1 MQWQREQVLAL
12 APDAAAAKAAQG
24 LIAPNKW
31 PVLGAHELALWGEC
45 QGSGAKPYQTAI
57 DLGEVAFKCSCP
69 SRKFPCKH
77 GLALFLLYLQAAD
90 RFTPTENIPSWVQS
104 WLDGRAK
111 RKSNS
116 SAAAIETTATTQ
128 SNDHAPADSITTTT
142 PPADNATAQQRK
154 RATAREEKVA
164 AGIAEL
170 RVWLQDLVRA
180 GFAEAQRQPYTFWQ
194 QMAARL
200 IDAQAPGLATQVTAF
215 GSIAATGGD
224 WAERLTQAVGRLYL
238 LVEAY
243 GRLETLSPAL
253 QQEVRTLIGWYQN
266 RDEVLAGE
274 ALRDQWLVLSHT
286 IESEE
291 TLLSQRV
298 WLYGVQTR
306 RYALILNFAHP
317 SNRQSL
323 DNFWQAGA
331 VVLANLF
338 YYAGATPLRA
348 IVTAIQPVE
357 IPAGVISG
365 VPIATALS
373 GYQRALGQNPWLN
386 RYPLLLAD
394 VVVGLAP
401 AASAGGEWFVYDG
414 AQQMLS
420 LSRKSK
426 RQWQLLS
433 LSGGAPVQLF
443 GEWLD
448 DGLLPLGLW
457 QAGRYWPL

>member
-77 GLALFLLYLQAAD
+77 GLALFLLYLQAAAN
-90 RFTPTENIPSWVQS
+90 FTSAENMPGWVQS

-111 RKSNS
+111 RKSNGS
-116 SAAAIETTATTQ
+116 TPATETAATTQ
-128 SNDHAPADSITTTT
+128 ADDHAPASSVTTTT

-154 RATAREEKVA
+154 RANAREEKVA
-164 AGIAEL
+164 TGIVEL

-200 IDAQAPGLATQVTAF
+200 IDAQAPGLATQVTAL

-243 GRLETLSPAL
+243 GRLETLAPPL
-253 QQEVRTLIGWYQN
+253 QQEVRTLIGWYQS
-266 RDEVLAGE
+266 RDEVLAG
-274 ALRDQWLVLSHT
+274 AAIRDHWLVLSHT

-298 WLYGVQTR
+298 WLYGVQTC

-323 DNFWQAGA
+323 DNFWRPGA
-331 VVLANLF
+331 AVLANLF

-348 IVTAIQPVE
+348 IATAIQPVNM
-357 IPAGVISG
+357 PAGVIG
-365 VPIATALS
+365 GAPIATALS
-373 GYQRALGQNPWLN
+373 GYQRELTQNPWLN

-401 AASAGGEWFVYDG
+401 VDGAGGEWFVYDG

>member
-24 LIAPNKW
+24 LIALNKW

-77 GLALFLLYLQAAD
+77 GLALFLLYLQAATH
-90 RFTPTENIPSWVQS
+90 FTTAENIPSWVQS

-111 RKSNS
+111 RKSTG
-116 SAAAIETTATTQ
+116 SASAPETTATTRP
-128 SNDHAPADSITTTT
+128 NDHTPADSVTPTT

-154 RATAREEKVA
+154 RANAREEKVA
-164 AGIAEL
+164 AGIEEL
-170 RVWLQDLVRA
+170 RAWLQDLVRA

-200 IDAQAPGLATQVTAF
+200 IDAQAPGLATQVTTL
-215 GSIAATGGD
+215 GSIAAAGGD
-224 WAERLTQAVGRLYL
+224 WAERLTAAVGRLYF

-243 GRLETLSPAL
+243 GRLETLSPPL
-253 QQEVRTLIGWYQN
+253 QQEIRAQIGWYQS

-323 DNFWQAGA
+323 DSFWRPATA
-331 VVLANLF
+331 VLANLF
-338 YYAGATPLRA
+338 YYAEAIPLRA
-348 IVTAIQPVE
+348 IATAIQPVDM
-357 IPAGVISG
+357 PAGLISG
-365 VPIATALS
+365 APIATALS
-373 GYQRALGQNPWLN
+373 GYQCALAQNPWLT

-401 AASAGGEWFVYDG
+401 ADGAGGEWFVYDQ
-414 AQQMLS
+414 AQQMIS

-433 LSGGAPVQLF
+433 ISGGAPVQLF

>member
-77 GLALFLLYLQAAD
+77 GLALFLLYLQATAN
-90 RFTPTENIPSWVQS
+90 FTTTESIPSWVQS

-111 RKSNS
+111 RKSNG
-116 SAAAIETTATTQ
+116 SAPATETPVTTRPH
-128 SNDHAPADSITTTT
+128 DHATADNATN
-142 PPADNATAQQRK
+142 PPADNATIQQRK
-154 RATAREEKVA
+154 RANAREEKVA
-164 AGIAEL
+164 AGIEAL

-200 IDAQAPGLATQVTAF
+200 IDAQAPGLATQVTAL
-215 GSIAATGGD
+215 GGIAAAGGD
-224 WAERLTQAVGRLYL
+224 WADRLTAAVGRLYL
-238 LVEAY
+238 LIEAY
-243 GRLETLSPAL
+243 GRLETLSPPL
-253 QQEVRTLIGWYQN
+253 QQEVRTLIGWYQS
-266 RDEVLAGE
+266 RDEVLAG
-274 ALRDQWLVLSHT
+274 AAIRDHWLVLSHT

-317 SNRQSL
+317 SSRQSL
-323 DNFWQAGA
+323 DNFWRPGA
-331 VVLANLF
+331 AVLANLF
-338 YYAGATPLRA
+338 YYAGVTPLRA
-348 IVTAIQPVE
+348 IATAIQPLNL
-357 IPAGVISG
+357 PTDVIVG
-365 VPIATALS
+365 APIAAALS
-373 GYQRALGQNPWLN
+373 GYQRELAQNPWLN

-394 VVVGLAP
+394 VVVGFAP
-401 AASAGGEWFVYDG
+401 ASSLGCEWFVYDG
-414 AQQMLS
+414 AQRMLS

-433 LSGGAPVQLF
+433 LSGGAPIQLF